1 MDSPALYPSGIGCG
15 SLNPQASS
23 GAPPAKPR
31 FENREC
37 FLDRTK
43 GKNKTDLP
51 TNPKWQIGLFLWHK
65 PYRGGCGLPQGE
77 RERKVKHFSLGPP

>member
-1 MDSPALYPSGIGCG
+1 MRKYKICGILGGNPAEPRIENTEC
-15 SLNPQASS
+15 SLD
-23 GAPPAKPR
+23 
-31 FENREC
+31 E
-37 FLDRTK
+37 TK

-77 RERKVKHFSLGPP
+77 RSVPLGEDPEGVSPLWEILW